1 MRESSRVYGN
11 GKGMAL
17 DEGGAEGEI
26 GEPKLGY
33 SAIEENMIMIGQ

>member
-1 MRESSRVYGN
+1 MREG
-11 GKGMAL
+11 G
-17 DEGGAEGEI
+17 GGAEGEI